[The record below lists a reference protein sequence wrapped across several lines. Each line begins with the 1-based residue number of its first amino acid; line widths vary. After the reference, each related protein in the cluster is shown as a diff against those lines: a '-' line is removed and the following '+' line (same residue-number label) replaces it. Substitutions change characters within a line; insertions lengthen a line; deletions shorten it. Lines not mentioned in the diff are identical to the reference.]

1 MRPDRG
7 QDSRAVGKVRRLV
20 VIGLVVAVALGL
32 VESGAAEVWKRHD
45 VPRGGFSVE
54 VPATWQTV
62 PRKVSS
68 VQALI
73 RRLRSQGRV
82 SVARQYQ
89 ALLDDPYARN
99 NLRQSFEAFAWPA
112 LPSPVRTDVVI
123 GADTLTR
130 AQAALGDGLLDGFAA
145 GLARQIGSRDV
156 RVRKLRLPA
165 GAAREITGTVTLDRS
180 YGGAKSAVTVYAIL
194 HQRRLLIVN
203 ARTDAKYSGR
213 YGPIFGHVARSI
225 RL

>member
-1 MRPDRG
+1 M
-7 QDSRAVGKVRRLV
+7 GKVRRSV
-20 VIGLVVAVALGL
+20 VIGLVLAGALGF
-32 VESGAAEVWKRHD
+32 VQPGAAEIWKRHD
-45 VPRGGFSVE
+45 VARAGFSVE

-62 PRKVSS
+62 PRSVGS

-73 RRLRSQGRV
+73 GRLRSQRRV
-82 SVARQYQ
+82 ALARQYQ

-99 NLRQSFEAFAWPA
+99 NLRQSFHAFAWPA
-112 LPSPVRTDVVI
+112 LPSSVRTDVVV
-123 GADTLTR
+123 GAHTLTQ
-130 AQAALGDGLLDGFAA
+130 AQASLGDDLLDGFAA
-145 GLARQIGSRDV
+145 GLARRIGSRDA
-156 RVRKLRLPA
+156 RVQKLRLPA
-165 GAAREITGTVTLDRS
+165 GAAREITGTVALAPS

>member
-1 MRPDRG
+1 
-7 QDSRAVGKVRRLV
+7 VGKVRRSV
-20 VIGLVVAVALGL
+20 VIGLVAAAALGL
-32 VESGAAEVWKRHD
+32 VDSAAAGVWKRHD
-45 VPRGGFSVE
+45 VPRAGFSVE
-54 VPATWQTV
+54 VPATWQIV
-62 PRKVSS
+62 PRSVSS

-89 ALLDDPYARN
+89 ALIDDPYARD
-99 NLRQSFEAFAWPA
+99 NLRQSFQAFAWPA
-112 LPSPVRTDVVI
+112 LPSSVRTDVVI
-123 GADTLTR
+123 GTHTLTK

-194 HQRRLLIVN
+194 HRRRLLIVN
-203 ARTDAKYSGR
+203 CRTDARYNRR
-213 YGPIFGHVARSI
+213 YGPMFGHIARSI
-225 RL
+225 RI

>member
-1 MRPDRG
+1 MRR
-7 QDSRAVGKVRRLV
+7 SV
-20 VIGLVVAVALGL
+20 VIGLVVTGALGL

-45 VPRGGFSVE
+45 VPRAGFSVE

-62 PRKVSS
+62 PRSVSS

-89 ALLDDPYARN
+89 ALIDDPYARD
-99 NLRQSFEAFAWPA
+99 NLRQSFQAFAWPA
-112 LPSPVRTDVVI
+112 LPSSVRTDVVI
-123 GADTLTR
+123 GTHSLTR

-194 HQRRLLIVN
+194 HRRRLLIVN
-203 ARTDAKYSGR
+203 GRTDAKYNRR
-213 YGPIFGHVARSI
+213 YGPMFDHIARSI
-225 RL
+225 RM

>member
-1 MRPDRG
+1 
-7 QDSRAVGKVRRLV
+7 VGKVRKGVL
-20 VIGLVVAVALGL
+20 IGLVAAAALGL
-32 VESGAAEVWKRHD
+32 VESAAAVAWKRHD

-54 VPATWQTV
+54 VPPTWQTV
-62 PRKVSS
+62 PRSVSG

-89 ALLDDPYARN
+89 TLLDDPYARN
-99 NLRQSFEAFAWPA
+99 NLRQSFQAFAWPA
-112 LPSPVRTDVVI
+112 LPSSVRTDVVI
-123 GADTLTR
+123 GAHGLTG

-194 HQRRLLIVN
+194 HRRKLLIVN
-203 ARTDAKYSGR
+203 GRTDAKYKGR
-213 YGPIFGHVARSI
+213 YGPLFDHIARSI
-225 RL
+225 RM